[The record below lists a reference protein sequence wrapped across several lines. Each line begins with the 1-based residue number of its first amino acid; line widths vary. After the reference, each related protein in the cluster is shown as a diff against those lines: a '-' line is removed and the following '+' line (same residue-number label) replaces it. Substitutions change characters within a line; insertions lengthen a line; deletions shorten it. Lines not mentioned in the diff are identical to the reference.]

1 MHYDG
6 VHVPPFYVQVDDPS
20 GTFARETAK
29 LGLTVETLSP
39 GEELPAAPRSG

>member
-1 MHYDG
+1 MHHDG

-20 GTFARETAK
+20 GTFARRAR